1 MGGGVLGSDLAPL
14 ASHGLNDVILR
25 YKTALNDLAFSCSSA

>member
-1 MGGGVLGSDLAPL
+1 MLGSDLAPF
-14 ASHGLNDVILR
+14 ASRRLNDVILR